1 MDQSS
6 CDECVVHRLQ
16 ITSERAPLQN
26 NVERSFLVV
35 VHVLF
40 WPDKTF
46 QTESCGVGTPNL
58 RLLCFY
64 TVQLLQKWLNS
75 MSLEDQIAPTV
86 AESVSTNHTECLLGW
101 RFQGPTG
108 ETIRSK
114 NHMLKYL
121 LTNKIQDFSIE
132 EFYPPRKQ
140 IEQNLDPEY
149 GCTVKQKQLTA
160 EGLKRLTKN
169 GKHKRQIRDPVRQKG
184 ARVDSF
190 RCGTVRMHKKKRW
203 IPPRSPYQLIQENY
217 YDNPWQLLVATIFLQ
232 RTQGQLA
239 TRLALK
245 FFEKWPSPKEVI
257 ATEQQEISTFLKGI
271 GLHEIRAKIIKRF
284 SEEFIS
290 KPWTY
295 PRELHGIGKYG
306 DDSYRIFCLG
316 DWKAV
321 RPTDHLLNDYV
332 DWLSDT
338 WHGHVMR
345 MEKERTPKRMMEMK
359 YVGKRKQGRQ
369 RKICKEQIT
378 ETVQFALP
386 RQTNMASLPPEAHND
401 TSRIY

>member
-1 MDQSS
+1 
-6 CDECVVHRLQ
+6 
-16 ITSERAPLQN
+16 
-26 NVERSFLVV
+26 
-35 VHVLF
+35 
-40 WPDKTF
+40 
-46 QTESCGVGTPNL
+46 
-58 RLLCFY
+58 
-64 TVQLLQKWLNS
+64 

-86 AESVSTNHTECLLGW
+86 AESVSTNYTECLLGW

-121 LTNKIQDFSIE
+121 STNKIQDLSIE

-140 IEQNLDPEY
+140 INQNLDPEY
-149 GCTVKQKQLTA
+149 GCTDKQKQSTA
-160 EGLKRLTKN
+160 EELKQVTKN
-169 GKHKRQIRDPVRQKG
+169 ETCNARKCSRETVSRYFR
-184 ARVDSF
+184 RVDSF

-232 RTQGQLA
+232 RTQ
-239 TRLALK
+239 
-245 FFEKWPSPKEVI
+245 
-257 ATEQQEISTFLKGI
+257 
-271 GLHEIRAKIIKRF
+271 
-284 SEEFIS
+284 EEFIS

-316 DWKAV
+316 DWKDV

-338 WHGHVMR
+338 
-345 MEKERTPKRMMEMK
+345 
-359 YVGKRKQGRQ
+359 Y
-369 RKICKEQIT
+369 
-378 ETVQFALP
+378 P
-386 RQTNMASLPPEAHND
+386 RN
-401 TSRIY
+401 